1 MQHPLS
7 SIGSRNMR
15 VDASLRK
22 RNCLLK
28 ACCIVM
34 FASAAILGS
43 YMNIPMRGDQA
54 IQNRNLLGSASFL
67 DWLCSCKGICTEPDN
82 RQGISQH
89 MPLSPSPPARS
100 RLFPGPKIKRS
111 ASVYMKRMAEKAIDM
126 YSKDLESMY
135 EDFRR
140 DINKE
145 RERSWELTVR
155 QSTDSLKFESY
166 RRVCPNDMGS
176 VEYDQSTAY
185 ENATVQ
191 ELEEFYRDD
200 THRATKD
207 GSTESLEILA
217 EDKKSNTIV
226 IYQLVRYPWP
236 LINREYVYVRRRFQ
250 DGDRFYY
257 VMQAVN
263 GREVLP
269 DEEPDD
275 DYKPRRLCTSVCA
288 PCKSKQRVED
298 FVCLICF
305 SPTKCRGASSS
316 AAEWR
321 QFGREHFGIHNAVV
335 ARAAKLAAAKS
346 LWPFQTRVEQ
356 AFRSYTLKTNQAPKS
371 TSSSSSSSSA
381 PASEPSSPEQQ
392 RRGPLRPIANIFGW
406 LTAPIRGGGKAKSKE
421 DGD

>member
-1 MQHPLS
+1 MILGLLEPTSLREIAEGKTKIYLLFCLRILGDILFHIRQAFFAFLGSSWLPSLLLFYLHHVAIVLFTVVFHPLS
-7 SIGSRNMR
+7 YS
-15 VDASLRK
+15 
-22 RNCLLK
+22 
-28 ACCIVM
+28 
-34 FASAAILGS
+34 
-43 YMNIPMRGDQA
+43 
-54 IQNRNLLGSASFL
+54 
-67 DWLCSCKGICTEPDN
+67 
-82 RQGISQH
+82 
-89 MPLSPSPPARS
+89 LSPSP
-100 RLFPGPKIKRS
+100 
-111 ASVYMKRMAEKAIDM
+111 
-126 YSKDLESMY
+126 
-135 EDFRR
+135 
-140 DINKE
+140 
-145 RERSWELTVR
+145 
-155 QSTDSLKFESY
+155 
-166 RRVCPNDMGS
+166 
-176 VEYDQSTAY
+176 
-185 ENATVQ
+185 
-191 ELEEFYRDD
+191 
-200 THRATKD
+200 
-207 GSTESLEILA
+207 
-217 EDKKSNTIV
+217 
-226 IYQLVRYPWP
+226 RYPWP